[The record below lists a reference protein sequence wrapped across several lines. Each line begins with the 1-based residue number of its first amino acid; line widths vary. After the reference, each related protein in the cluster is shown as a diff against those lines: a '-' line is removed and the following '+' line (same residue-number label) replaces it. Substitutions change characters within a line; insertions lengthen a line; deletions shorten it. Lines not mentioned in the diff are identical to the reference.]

1 MFGYRIIKDRDYK
14 NLLHDL
20 VNYQVMLSERNA
32 KVSSLEFEIVH
43 LNNIILELKKKEVK
57 KEVKKEKK
65 ENVILLTDIA
75 ETHLEVA
82 EESEKVDEKNL
93 KTKKRRTTKK

>member
-1 MFGYRIIKDRDYK
+1 MS
-14 NLLHDL
+14 NT
-20 VNYQVMLSERNA
+20 VV
-32 KVSSLEFEIVH
+32 
-43 LNNIILELKKKEVK
+43 
-57 KEVKKEKK
+57 
-65 ENVILLTDIA
+65 IA